1 MIAAIRSEWIK
12 LSTIRVT
19 WILAIVA
26 VAFPLVVALL
36 TAALAEDLSGETLAG
51 VITGTTVVSGMLLG
65 VVASNGI
72 TGEFSHQTIRPTFAA
87 MPDRW
92 RPLLAKPIVHVGLAA
107 VLTATV
113 VGVSWVA
120 GRLIAGDSTSED
132 LEGTGAALIGVVLLA
147 IGLTLLGYGLG
158 LLIRNT
164 PATICVLLLWPLI
177 AEGLIAGLLTAVGAE
192 GATKWLPYSAGIS
205 MAVVDV
211 GGGDDT
217 LSRVGGGIYFFV
229 WVLAILAF
237 GLYTAKRRDA

>member
-1 MIAAIRSEWIK
+1 VIAAIRSEWIK

-19 WILAIVA
+19 WLLAIVA

-36 TAALAEDLSGETLAG
+36 TAALADDLSGETLAG
-51 VITGTTVVSGMLLG
+51 TITGTTVVSGMLLG
-65 VVASNGI
+65 VVAAIGI

-92 RPLLAKPIVHVGLAA
+92 RPLVAKPIVNVGLAA
-107 VLTATV
+107 VLTAAV
-113 VGVSWVA
+113 VAVSWLA
-120 GRLIAGDSTSED
+120 GRVIAGDSTSED
-132 LEGTGAALIGVVLLA
+132 LEGTGAALVGVVLLA

-192 GATKWLPYSAGIS
+192 NATKWLPYSAGIS
-205 MAVVDV
+205 MAVVD
-211 GGGDDT
+211 GAGEDT
-217 LSRVGGGIYFFV
+217 LGRVAGGVYFFV
-229 WVLAILAF
+229 WVLAVLAF
-237 GLYTAKRRDA
+237 GLFTARRRDA